1 MSVATVNKPRARDRQ
16 ATKEALMAAAVTVI
30 AECGYEG
37 ATTRA
42 IADAAG
48 CSEALIQRYFNGKE
62 GLLLAILDKE
72 EDRSDAALFLG
83 RPLCSSLAQEAR
95 EMLAHSVEKISERSD
110 RIRIVISRALLDEAF
125 KARFNRIWI
134 REDVKSGLESRLAR
148 YVYAGMADPDLDIGA
163 AAEMLLS
170 LSFELGFIHRELL
183 QTSADRTKRLLEQFA
198 EMFGRAISAPLSTG
212 RSVSEPGDAPR

>member
-16 ATKEALMAAAVTVI
+16 ATKDALMAAAVTVI

-48 CSEALIQRYFNGKE
+48 CSESLIQRYFNGKE

-163 AAEMLLS
+163 AAEMLLG

-183 QTSADRTKRLLEQFA
+183 QTSPDRTNRLLEQFA
-198 EMFGRAISAPLSTG
+198 EMFGRAISAPLSTA
-212 RSVSEPGDAPR
+212 RSVAEPGDAPH